1 MTDCLSRTAF
11 QCEITSRN
19 NMTFWAAYESERNEA
34 RILHAKFP
42 EGLKG
47 PVLKAVQFRESAYLP
62 RSSSLLHRRQLLTV
76 P

>member
-1 MTDCLSRTAF
+1 MLAAF

-19 NMTFWAAYESERNEA
+19 NLTFWAAYESERNEA

-47 PVLKAVQFRESAYLP
+47 PVLKAVQFRQSTSTLP
-62 RSSSLLHRRQLLTV
+62 VVSSRCKRTGKR
-76 P
+76 